1 LEEQAFRLVS
11 NEVLKTA
18 GQGQPQHWA
27 NGATFFATQQY
38 ACCVPTVQVVDKGSG
53 ATVKIK
59 KKNGFLDAVVWN
71 PWIDK
76 ASQGY
81 GDFGDKEYKVNDCL
95 SRCPE
100 VLLRGSNGQS
110 AALHGIIHCLL
121 AVQEMSMVSVGKA
134 ELFTCNIFII

>member
-1 LEEQAFRLVS
+1 LVLDEAAFRLVS
-11 NEVLKTA
+11 DEVLKTA

-27 NGATFFATQQY
+27 NGATLLATQQC

-53 ATVKIK
+53 ATVEINKT
-59 KKNGFLDAVVWN
+59 GFPDAVVWN
-71 PWIDK
+71 PWIEK
-76 ASQGY
+76 AKAM
-81 GDFGDKEYKVNDCL
+81 GDFGDEEYKVNDCL